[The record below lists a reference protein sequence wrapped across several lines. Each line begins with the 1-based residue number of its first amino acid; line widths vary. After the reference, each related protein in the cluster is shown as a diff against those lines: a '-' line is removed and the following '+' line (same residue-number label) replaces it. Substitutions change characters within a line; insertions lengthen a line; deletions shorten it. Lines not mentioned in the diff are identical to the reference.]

1 MILEKEEHGGY
12 QGDITVS
19 GAIDSLSGNSL
30 TLIAD
35 NSITISNPIDLGG
48 GLTLR
53 ADGTIDIFADI
64 TTASGLRI
72 TSGGSTTIASTV
84 RNTNGVGNISIVSDG
99 SIVING
105 ILSTI
110 GTTGSGGNI
119 FLDAD
124 GGDITGVG
132 AIVLEN
138 PANATGSSLGM
149 QATGDIGVNVSMPLV
164 GSLDP
169 ASAIWTPQLAGPPVA
184 ADAGGILF
192 IRNLEISTFPNNGIS
207 GSAVV
212 AGAANGLGGFR
223 SGGAMTISGG
233 AGNLVLGLALVS
245 SGGGVALAS
254 AEPEAGII
262 FAGPSTELAPAVTSA
277 GLQSYSGIVT
287 LNASGLTVLN
297 GGGMRFLN
305 TINDGSINTTA
316 PTAVPGGVAVTKK
329 IQPTGLERLLLQS
342 TGANMEFEDAIGTA
356 LVPGIA
362 PNLSYLSLGPLAE
375 FRTEGGDAIF
385 RFTGTASQ
393 PNTIG
398 GLAVNGSTTRPSLY
412 VLGPVT
418 FTK

>member
-1 MILEKEEHGGY
+1 MLDPTDLTISDSLNSGGSFSDGVWVY
-12 QGDITVS
+12 NSTPAADTATVNIAALITALTSGSVTISTSSTGGSQGDITVS

-192 IRNLEISTFPNNGIS
+192 IRNLEISTFPNNGIT

-233 AGNLVLGLALVS
+233 
-245 SGGGVALAS
+245 
-254 AEPEAGII
+254 
-262 FAGPSTELAPAVTSA
+262 
-277 GLQSYSGIVT
+277 
-287 LNASGLTVLN
+287 
-297 GGGMRFLN
+297 
-305 TINDGSINTTA
+305 TIS
-316 PTAVPGGVAVTKK
+316 
-329 IQPTGLERLLLQS
+329 
-342 TGANMEFEDAIGTA
+342 
-356 LVPGIA
+356 
-362 PNLSYLSLGPLAE
+362 
-375 FRTEGGDAIF
+375 
-385 RFTGTASQ
+385 
-393 PNTIG
+393 
-398 GLAVNGSTTRPSLY
+398 
-412 VLGPVT
+412 
-418 FTK
+418 